1 MAFYVSE
8 GSHLVCTVGVNS
20 VDQIPVGILHV
31 LKADIPQNT
40 SVVKQNI
47 NAAEGLNSGFDD
59 SITILDAVVVG
70 DGLTAGGADLIDD
83 NICGL

>member
-1 MAFYVSE
+1 MAE

-31 LKADIPQNT
+31 LKADIPQNS
-40 SVVKQNI
+40 SVIKQNI

-59 SITILDAVVVG
+59 SITVLDAVVVG
-70 DGLTAGGADLIDD
+70 DGLTAGGADLIDND
-83 NICGL
+83 ICGL